1 MHRRLAVSISHLGLL
16 LFVAGALVGIP
27 IRTFAQHATAADSTV
42 VVRAALEHQVQAMR
56 QKHGFTKRIKFDPRP
71 MYTKWLTHPTF
82 RPESIIVVSAPI
94 NPRYWK
100 PERTPDQMAVI
111 TRGLNV
117 GIGRLEEVVE
127 CPQGPR
133 TCRMNDA
140 DVVIVIS
147 EPGIADGVAKVRLQL
162 NAIRDEPRQR
172 LGMSFYEFTLARTVD
187 GWRVTGAALM
197 GGT

>member
-1 MHRRLAVSISHLGLL
+1 MHRRFAGSISHLGFLP
-16 LFVAGALVGIP
+16 FVVGALVGTP
-27 IRTFAQHATAADSTV
+27 IQTFAQHATAADSTAII
-42 VVRAALEHQVQAMR
+42 RAALEHQVQAIR
-56 QKHGFTKRIKFDPRP
+56 QKHGFTKRIKLDLRP

-82 RPESIIVVSAPI
+82 RAESIIVVGAPV
-94 NPRYWK
+94 NPRNWK
-100 PERTPDQMAVI
+100 PERTPEQMDVI

-117 GIGRLEEVVE
+117 GIGRLEEVVN

-133 TCRMNDA
+133 SCRMNDA

-162 NAIRDEPRQR
+162 NAIRDDPRQR
-172 LGMSFYEFTLARTVD
+172 LGMGFYEFTLARTAD
-187 GWRVTGAALM
+187 GWRVTDAALM